1 MKVEGWC
8 RYLTSGENC
17 SGLFLFPL
25 LVVII
30 IVVLRLVL
38 LGVGDPDHV
47 ALVSAHWCRPLEA
60 EEGVSVGVEA
70 AQTRQPLD
78 QGLLH

>member
-1 MKVEGWC
+1 MKVIEKC
-8 RYLTSGENC
+8 RYLTSRENC
-17 SGLFLFPL
+17 PRLFLFPL
-25 LVVII
+25 FVVII
-30 IVVLRLVL
+30 IIVIRLVL

-70 AQTRQPLD
+70 AQTRESLY
-78 QGLLH
+78 QGLFH